1 MSNPL
6 KSRRPRTIAAI
17 LVFAGGLA
25 GPLWA
30 EVMQEPSPPPPPSP
44 SPSPSVPPTEHGPKE
59 PIVVRDHRTV
69 RSYPANLGH
78 NVVEVWTRPSLFPF
92 LIGTGA
98 TAISFVGDASAIRY
112 FDRHPMKTYGDVGKF
127 LGTGVVAAGVSTAI
141 LGAGRYA
148 NGDRFRAATY
158 DMSQAV
164 VVNFFYTLII
174 KESIRR
180 DRPDH
185 SDHLAFPSG
194 HASNAFACAAVWTEQ
209 YGWKAAVPGYLAA
222 GLVAGSRL
230 ALKKHRLSDVV
241 GGAALGVVV
250 GKSVARW
257 DAKPS
262 RKPLPGEPKVWLG
275 PASAP
280 DGSGL
285 GIGINVVF

>member
-1 MSNPL
+1 MFSPF
-6 KSRRPRTIAAI
+6 SSHRARTIAAI

-25 GPLWA
+25 GPLRA
-30 EVMQEPSPPPPPSP
+30 EVMQEPSPSP
-44 SPSPSVPPTEHGPKE
+44 SPSPSVSPTDDGPKE
-59 PIVVRDHRTV
+59 PIVVRDHRTI

-78 NVVEVWTRPSLFPF
+78 NVVEVWRKESLLPL
-92 LIGTGA
+92 LIGSGA
-98 TAISFVGDASAIRY
+98 TATSFLGDASTVRY
-112 FDRHPMKTYGDVGKF
+112 FDRHPMKTYGDVGRV
-127 LGTGVVAAGVSTAI
+127 LGTGVVAAVASTAI
-141 LGAGRYA
+141 LGVGRYA

-164 VVNFFYTLII
+164 VVSFLYTLAI
-174 KESIRR
+174 KESVRR

-194 HASNAFACAAVWTEQ
+194 HSSNAFACAAVWTEQ

-241 GGAALGVVV
+241 GGAALGVIV

-262 RKPLPGEPKVWLG
+262 HKPLPGEPKVWLG

>member
-1 MSNPL
+1 M
-6 KSRRPRTIAAI
+6 
-17 LVFAGGLA
+17 
-25 GPLWA
+25 
-30 EVMQEPSPPPPPSP
+30 
-44 SPSPSVPPTEHGPKE
+44 
-59 PIVVRDHRTV
+59 RDHRTV
-69 RSYPANLGH
+69 RSFPANLGH
-78 NVVEVWTRPSLFPF
+78 NMVEVWTRPSLVPL
-92 LIGTGA
+92 LIGAGA
-98 TAISFVGDASAIRY
+98 TAAAVPTDDGAIRY
-112 FDRHPMKTYGDVGKF
+112 FDRHPMKTYGDVGRI

-141 LGAGRYA
+141 LGIGRYA

-164 VVNFFYTLII
+164 VVNFLYTLVI
-174 KESIRR
+174 KESVRR

-194 HASNAFACAAVWTEQ
+194 HASNAFACATVWSEQ

-222 GLVAGSRL
+222 GLVSGSRL
-230 ALKKHRLSDVV
+230 ALKKHRVSDIV
-241 GGAALGVVV
+241 GGATLGVIV

-262 RKPLPGEPKVWLG
+262 HKPIPGQPRVWLA

-285 GIGINVVF
+285 GIGVNVLF